1 MKNSKRNFNL
11 GKALYFLILL
21 VFVILFVSILVP
33 YTRTFLHEQGHRWL
47 LMLIFSFSLSF
58 TVTPWVRYLAK
69 KSGILDYPNNRKVH
83 HQATPLLGGIA
94 IYIAFVSSI
103 FINNIYTKP
112 LLAILIGGTLVFLI
126 SVIDDII
133 EIPAVYKLL
142 IQILATFIII
152 GSGIVLELF
161 PKTLLGYTGNVFL
174 TLLWVIGITNSFN
187 FFDGMDGL
195 ASGLGIITAFFIG
208 IVAFQTDQ
216 PFLGWI
222 AIAVMGSC
230 IGFFPYNFR
239 PHQPATIFLGDAGS
253 NFLGFTLASLA
264 IFGEWADNNPIVSL
278 STPLLI
284 FWVFV
289 FDMTHITLTRIISGK
304 VANFKEWINYV
315 GKDHLHHRL
324 ELLLTSKKQSV
335 LFIFFLCACMGIS
348 AIVLRYART
357 VDAVLLVIQA
367 AIIVILVTIME
378 ARAKKQENKD

>member
-1 MKNSKRNFNL
+1 MKNSKIIFFG
-11 GKALYFLILL
+11 GKVLYFLILI
-21 VFVILFVSILVP
+21 VFLTLLVP
-33 YTRTFLHEQGHRWL
+33 FTRTFFIGQGHRWL
-47 LMLIFSFSLSF
+47 VMLLLSFSLSF
-58 TVTPWVRYLAK
+58 TATPWVIYLAK
-69 KSGILDYPNNRKVH
+69 KLNILDYPDNRKVH

-94 IYIAFVSSI
+94 VYIAFVSSI

-112 LLAILIGGTLVFLI
+112 LLAILIGGTLIFLI
-126 SVIDDII
+126 SVVDDIV
-133 EIPAVYKLL
+133 EIPAVPKLL
-142 IQILATFIII
+142 AQFLATSIII

-161 PKTLLGYTGNVFL
+161 PQTPLGYAGNVFL

-195 ASGLGIITAFFIG
+195 ASGLGIITAFFVG

-239 PHQPATIFLGDAGS
+239 LHQPAAIFLGDAGS
-253 NFLGFTLASLA
+253 NFLGFILASLA
-264 IFGEWADNNPIVSL
+264 IFGDWADSNPIVSMA
-278 STPLLI
+278 TPLLI

-289 FDMTHITLTRIISGK
+289 FDMTYITLTRIVSGK
-304 VANFKEWINYV
+304 VLNFKEWINYV
-315 GKDHLHHRL
+315 GTDHLHHRL

-335 LFIFFLCACMGIS
+335 LFIFFLCTCMGIS

-367 AIIVILVTIME
+367 AIVVILVTILE
-378 ARAKKQENKD
+378 ARAKKHGVK

>member
-1 MKNSKRNFNL
+1 
-11 GKALYFLILL
+11 
-21 VFVILFVSILVP
+21 
-33 YTRTFLHEQGHRWL
+33 
-47 LMLIFSFSLSF
+47 
-58 TVTPWVRYLAK
+58 
-69 KSGILDYPNNRKVH
+69 DNRKVH

-94 IYIAFVSSI
+94 IYIAFAGSI

-112 LLAILIGGTLVFLI
+112 LLAILIGGTLIFLI
-126 SVIDDII
+126 SMVDDII
-133 EIPAVYKLL
+133 EIPALPKLL
-142 IQILATFIII
+142 AQFLATSIII

-161 PKTLLGYTGNVFL
+161 PQTPLGYTGNVFF

-239 PHQPATIFLGDAGS
+239 LHQPATIFLGDAGS

-264 IFGEWADNNPIVSL
+264 IFGDWADSNPIVSMA
-278 STPLLI
+278 TPLLI

-289 FDMTHITLTRIISGK
+289 FDMTYITLTRIVSGK
-304 VANFKEWINYV
+304 VLNFKEWINYV
-315 GKDHLHHRL
+315 GTDHLHHRL
-324 ELLLTSKKQSV
+324 EFLLKSKKQSI

-367 AIIVILVTIME
+367 VIIVILVTILE
-378 ARAKKQENKD
+378 VRAKKQANKD

>member
-1 MKNSKRNFNL
+1 MKNSKIIFFG
-11 GKALYFLILL
+11 GKVLYFLVLAVFIFLL
-21 VFVILFVSILVP
+21 VPF
-33 YTRTFLHEQGHRWL
+33 TRNSFFGQGHRWF
-47 LMLIFSFSLSF
+47 LMLLLSFSISF
-58 TVTPWVRYLAK
+58 TVTPWLRYLAK
-69 KSGILDYPNNRKVH
+69 KVNILDYPDNRKVH

-112 LLAILIGGTLVFLI
+112 LLGILIGGTIVFLI
-126 SVIDDII
+126 SAIDDII
-133 EIPAVYKLL
+133 EIPAGPKLL
-142 IQILATFIII
+142 AQFLATSIII
-152 GSGIVLELF
+152 GSGIVLDLF
-161 PKTLLGYTGNVFL
+161 PKTPLGDAGNVFL

-208 IVAFQTDQ
+208 IISFQTDQ

-222 AIAVMGSC
+222 AISVMGSC

-239 PHQPATIFLGDAGS
+239 LNKPATIFMGDSGS

-264 IFGEWADNNPIVSL
+264 IFGEWADNNPIVSMA
-278 STPLLI
+278 TPLLI

-289 FDMTHITLTRIISGK
+289 FDMTHITLTRIVSGK
-304 VANFKEWINYV
+304 VTNFKEWINYV

-324 ELLLTSKKQSV
+324 EFLLKSKKQSV

-367 AIIVILVTIME
+367 VIIVILVTILE
-378 ARAKKQENKD
+378 ARAKKQANKD

>member
-1 MKNSKRNFNL
+1 MKNSKIIFFG
-11 GKALYFLILL
+11 GKVLYFLVFVVFIALL
-21 VFVILFVSILVP
+21 VPF
-33 YTRTFLHEQGHRWL
+33 TRNSFFGQGHRWL
-47 LMLIFSFSLSF
+47 VILLFSFSLSF
-58 TVTPWVRYLAK
+58 TMTPWVRYLAK
-69 KSGILDYPNNRKVH
+69 KLNILDYPDNRKVH

-94 IYIAFVSSI
+94 VYIAFVGSI

-112 LLAILIGGTLVFLI
+112 LLGILIGGTIVFLI

-133 EIPAVYKLL
+133 EIPAGTKLL
-142 IQILATFIII
+142 AQFLATSIII
-152 GSGIVLELF
+152 GSGIVLDLF
-161 PKTLLGYTGNVFL
+161 PETPLGLAGNIFL
-174 TLLWVIGITNSFN
+174 TFLWVIGITNSFN

-239 PHQPATIFLGDAGS
+239 LHQPAAIFLGDAGS
-253 NFLGFTLASLA
+253 NFLGFTLASIA
-264 IFGEWADNNPIVSL
+264 ILGEWADNNPIVSMA
-278 STPLLI
+278 TPLLI

-289 FDMTHITLTRIISGK
+289 FDMTHITLTRVISGR
-304 VANFKEWINYV
+304 VTNFKEWINYV

-335 LFIFFLCACMGIS
+335 LFIFFLCTCMGIS

-367 AIIVILVTIME
+367 VIIVILVTILE
-378 ARAKKQENKD
+378 ARAKKQ